1 MNRLLLTITLFVVS
15 PIFLFAQD
23 VYFIGFANKI
33 GTNYSISS
41 PLEFLSQRSIDR
53 RIRQGIAINQSD
65 LPVSQSYI
73 NEVASKGVLIRYPL
87 KWMNGVVATI
97 PNESVLLEVNQL
109 SFVTKT
115 IKIFDS
121 SVKGSILPDD
131 EFGPIFSEKR
141 DPTNFY
147 NYGSSSTQIKMM
159 NGHKLHNLGFR
170 GQGMLIAVLDAGF
183 RNVNMLSAFDSLWFN
198 NRIVFTRDY
207 VNRNSNIF
215 NEHSHGTI
223 VLSAMAGNIPGQLIG
238 TAPEASYILIRTEDA
253 NSEQI
258 IEEYNWAAGIELADS
273 LGADLINSSLGYYQ
287 FDLESQNHSY
297 SHMDGQTTPSAR
309 MANEALNKGL
319 LVIASAGNEGSTL
332 WQRIITP
339 SDAFG
344 CIAVGAVDSDGNY
357 ASFSSIGPSFDGRV
371 KPDVSAMGKATVV
384 QNSLGNL
391 ATANGTSLSAPLV
404 AGLATC
410 LWQKYSNLTASE
422 MKQLII
428 QAGSLYNNPN
438 AYLGYGIPNFGVYA
452 TGLIDTNDTFLKV
465 RLFPNPTD
473 STISFVT
480 PNILMNKELTIRVFG
495 VSGNL
500 EFQSIIVASSNITQ
514 INLPM
519 GMARG
524 VYLVF
529 VHSDNY
535 SSVEKFVKG
544 LQ

>member
-1 MNRLLLTITLFVVS
+1 MNKLFLTSVLFIVS
-15 PIFLFAQD
+15 PFVLLAQD

-33 GTNYSISS
+33 GTNYTISN
-41 PLEFLSQRSIDR
+41 PNEFLSQRSINR
-53 RIRQGIAINQSD
+53 RNRQGIGITQSD
-65 LPVSQSYI
+65 LPVSHSYI
-73 NEVASKGVLIRYPL
+73 NEVASKGALIRYPL

-97 PNESVLLEVNQL
+97 PTESVLQEVTQL
-109 SFVTKT
+109 SFVTST

-121 SVKGSILPDD
+121 NAKGSMLPDD
-131 EFGPIFSEKR
+131 EFGPVFSEKR
-141 DPTNFY
+141 DPLDFY
-147 NYGSSSTQIKMM
+147 NYGSSATQIKMM
-159 NGHKLHNLGFR
+159 NGHKLHNLGYR
-170 GQGMLIAVLDAGF
+170 GQGMLITVLDAGF
-183 RNVNMLSAFDSLWFN
+183 RNVNVLSAFSNLWFN
-198 NRIVFTRDY
+198 NRIVFMRDY

-223 VLSAMAGNIPGQLIG
+223 VLSAMAGNISGQLVG

-273 LGADLINSSLGYYQ
+273 LGADVVNSSLGYYL
-287 FDLESQNHSY
+287 FDVESQNHSY

-309 MANEALNKGL
+309 MANEAMSKGL
-319 LVIASAGNEGSTL
+319 LVIASAGNEGGTQ

-344 CIAVGAVDSDGNY
+344 SIAVGAVDSQGNY

-384 QNSLGNL
+384 QNSMGNI

-410 LWQKYSNLTASE
+410 LWQKYSNLTATE
-422 MKQLII
+422 IKQLIL
-428 QAGSLYNNPN
+428 QAGSIYNNPN
-438 AYLGYGIPNFGVYA
+438 PNLGHGIPNFGIYT
-452 TGLIDTNDTFLKV
+452 TGLIDTSDTFHKV

-480 PNILMNKELTIRVFG
+480 PNLLMNKELTIRVFG

-500 EFQSIIVASSNITQ
+500 EFQSSIVASSTVTQ

-519 GMARG
+519 SMARG

-529 VHSDNY
+529 VYSGNY
-535 SSVEKFVKG
+535 SSVGKFVKG
-544 LQ
+544 LK

>member
-15 PIFLFAQD
+15 PIYLFAQD
-23 VYFIGFANKI
+23 VYFIGFTNKI
-33 GTNYSISS
+33 GTNYSVSS

-73 NEVASKGVLIRYPL
+73 NEVASKGALIRYAL

-131 EFGPIFSEKR
+131 EFGPTFSEKK
-141 DPTNFY
+141 DPTDFY
-147 NYGSSSTQIKMM
+147 NYGSSSAQIKMM
-159 NGHKLHNLGFR
+159 NGHNLHNLGFR

-183 RNVNMLSAFDSLWFN
+183 RNVNMISAFDSLWFN

-223 VLSAMAGNIPGQLIG
+223 VLSAMAGNISGQLIG

-287 FDLESQNHSY
+287 FDLESQNYSF

-309 MANEALNKGL
+309 MANEALNKGM
-319 LVIASAGNEGSTL
+319 LVITSAGNEGSTL

-344 CIAVGAVDSDGNY
+344 SIAVGAVDIDGNY
-357 ASFSSIGPSFDGRV
+357 ASFSSVGPSFDGRV
-371 KPDVSAMGKATVV
+371 KPDVAAMGKATIV
-384 QNSLGNL
+384 QNSTGNI
-391 ATANGTSLSAPLV
+391 ATANGTSLSAPLI

-410 LWQKYSNLTASE
+410 LWQKYSNLTATE

-438 AYLGYGIPNFGVYA
+438 AYLGYGIPNFGIYA
-452 TGLIDTNDTFLKV
+452 TGLIDTSDTFRQV
-465 RLFPNPTD
+465 RLFPNPTG

-480 PNILMNKELTIRVFG
+480 PNLLMNKELTIRIFG
-495 VSGNL
+495 VSGNV
-500 EFQSIIVASSNITQ
+500 EFQSSIVATSNVTQ

-535 SSVEKFVKG
+535 SSVGKFVKG